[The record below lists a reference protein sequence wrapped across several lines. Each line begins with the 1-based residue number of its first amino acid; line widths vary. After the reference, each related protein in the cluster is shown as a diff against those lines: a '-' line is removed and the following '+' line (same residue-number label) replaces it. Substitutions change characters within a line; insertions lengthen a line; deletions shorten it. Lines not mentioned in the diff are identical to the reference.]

1 MRGFKTR
8 REWTVVFGVTL
19 VQKGSE
25 RGDGGWFSLRRGR
38 HILSERKQ
46 EIVCVNCL
54 HWFLNDFGIVVWSLV
69 DVFLFICSL
78 SFAHVFE
85 HSLVL
90 GGPRYSKATFLL
102 RSSSYF
108 RGITEENHRFINA
121 I

>member
-8 REWTVVFGVTL
+8 REWTVAFGVTL

-46 EIVCVNCL
+46 EIFCVNCL
-54 HWFLNDFGIVVWSLV
+54 HLFLNEFGIVVWSLV
-69 DVFLFICSL
+69 DVLLFICSL

-85 HSLVL
+85 HSLFVFFVFFVFYMFWEAL
-90 GGPRYSKATFLL
+90 VIAKRCFYYGAA
-102 RSSSYF
+102 
-108 RGITEENHRFINA
+108 A
-121 I
+121 IFDA